1 MTNVLAQKTFTVK
14 KIINGKTLTFTLK
27 VDKALTQIFS
37 RDAKSFA
44 PDYTKQNLTITP
56 MLLVS
61 GLTGDQIAN
70 VSGFKWTLT
79 K

>member
-1 MTNVLAQKTFTVK
+1 MANVLAQKTFTVK

-27 VDKALTQIFS
+27 VDKALTQIYS
-37 RDAKSFA
+37 RDTKSFA
-44 PDYTKQNLTITP
+44 PDYTEQNLTITP

-70 VSGFKWTLT
+70 VSGFKWT
-79 K
+79 